1 MGADKLA
8 AMTSTLDSAA
18 ARARLLELIKELAV
32 VHGKVTLSSGKE
44 ADYYIDLRRITLHH
58 EASGLVGRVMLDL
71 LDDAGI
77 EFEAAGGLTLGAD
90 PVGTAIMHTAAAR
103 GRKIDAFVVRK
114 EQKAH
119 GMKRQV
125 EGPSVQGRAVVVL
138 EDTSTTG
145 ASPLQAG
152 RRGAGGRRDRGP
164 GNRRAGLDRTGNR
177 RPLSGGVQQGRT
189 RAGLNSAVYPMQPG
203 CERI

>member
-1 MGADKLA
+1 VGADKLA

-103 GRKIDAFVVRK
+103 DRKIDAFVVRMTIVPAAMHLLGK
-114 EQKAH
+114 TAWWLPRWLDKILPDVD
-119 GMKRQV
+119 V
-125 EGPSVQGRAVVVL
+125 EGAKVVAL
-138 EDTSTTG
+138 HEARSADPQDDDKDEDLV
-145 ASPLQAG
+145 AAK
-152 RRGAGGRRDRGP
+152 A
-164 GNRRAGLDRTGNR
+164 
-177 RPLSGGVQQGRT
+177 
-189 RAGLNSAVYPMQPG
+189 
-203 CERI
+203 